1 MRKQVLTLWIAGLL
15 LVSLSSAWAGPV
27 SQRFSQADLTRLK
40 NGEILIQ
47 NNIDPNGTKG
57 NSLAWMVVKGTNE
70 EFWKVIFDFEHYLE
84 VYPRLKRVEVIKLTE
99 RQSLV
104 EFDMDATIDVM
115 TYSVIGTLAD
125 DRLRQDF
132 NLDKSRPHKYFT
144 SNEGYWLLEELEPG
158 LLLVEYKVSVVLD
171 LGVLSKVATKVVN
184 VFAKDDL
191 PEMMECTRKRLESGG
206 TWTRNKK

>member
-1 MRKQVLTLWIAGLL
+1 MRKQVMTMLIAGLL
-15 LVSLSSAWAGPV
+15 LMLAANAWAGPI
-27 SQRFSQADLTRLK
+27 SKRFSEAEMARLK
-40 NGEILIQ
+40 NGEILIE
-47 NNIDPNGTKG
+47 NNIDPGGTKG
-57 NSLAWMVVKGTNE
+57 NSLAWMVVKGTNDQ
-70 EFWKVIFDFEHYLE
+70 FWKTIFDFEHYLE
-84 VYPRLKRVEVIKLTE
+84 IYPRLKRVEVIKLTE
-99 RQSLV
+99 KQSLV

-115 TYSVIGTLAD
+115 TYSVIGTLAE
-125 DRLRQDF
+125 DRMRQDF

-158 LLLVEYKVSVVLD
+158 VLLVEYKVSVVLD

-191 PEMMECTRKRLESGG
+191 PEMMECTRKRIESGG